1 MTHLAGGHRAR
12 SQPLATSS
20 DWHAPCSS
28 SSGAGPSA
36 PITVSRNLNLL
47 FASDSS
53 HRGTPASAGSATLIA
68 RGLPNRRILLVGHD
82 PLVRWVVSSA
92 AQELQAE
99 VRGLDS
105 SDQLELI
112 LRASPFDLVVVC
124 GAAAAGDAEQ
134 LLRRVP
140 RARPQT
146 PCLIATFIHPCLAQ
160 VVVMDSAGR
169 PASTKVVDFGNLGR
183 LPGLLLA
190 GTDPW
195 FSVD

>member
-1 MTHLAGGHRAR
+1 
-12 SQPLATSS
+12 
-20 DWHAPCSS
+20 
-28 SSGAGPSA
+28 
-36 PITVSRNLNLL
+36 
-47 FASDSS
+47 
-53 HRGTPASAGSATLIA
+53 LIA

-82 PLVRWVVSSA
+82 PHVRWVVSTA
-92 AQELQAE
+92 ARDLQAE

-105 SDQLELI
+105 SDQLVLT
-112 LRASPFDLVVVC
+112 LHASPFDLVVVC
-124 GAAAAGDAEQ
+124 GAAAAGDAQ
-134 LLRRVP
+134 HLLSKVR
-140 RARPQT
+140 RARPHT

-160 VVVMDSAGR
+160 VVVMDAAGR